1 MYKRYFM
8 FLLILLSVFLYS
20 ACAAR
25 GSDSEPARQALTGF
39 FEALSQGRYS
49 DAADLYGGSYEVL
62 EGYNPEVNPDDHAAL
77 WQNGC
82 QVNGLQCL
90 AVRSAHFNEK
100 TAGGEYIF
108 TVEFS
113 TSDNRLFERGACCG
127 EDAATPPQSQFEYR
141 VVQSGDG
148 QFLVLDLPVYVP

>member
-1 MYKRYFM
+1 MIKRRYL
-8 FLLILLSVFLYS
+8 FLLIVLLVVVST
-20 ACAAR
+20 ACTADK
-25 GSDSEPARQALTGF
+25 SDSEQARQALTSF
-39 FEALSQGRYS
+39 FEALSQDRYS
-49 DAADLYGGSYEVL
+49 EAAALYGGSYEVL
-62 EGYNPEVNPDDHAAL
+62 EGYNPEIDPDDHAAL

-90 AVRSAHFNEK
+90 AVRTAHFNEK

-113 TSDNRLFERGACCG
+113 TSDNRLFERGPCCG

-141 VVQSGDG
+141 VVQGGDG